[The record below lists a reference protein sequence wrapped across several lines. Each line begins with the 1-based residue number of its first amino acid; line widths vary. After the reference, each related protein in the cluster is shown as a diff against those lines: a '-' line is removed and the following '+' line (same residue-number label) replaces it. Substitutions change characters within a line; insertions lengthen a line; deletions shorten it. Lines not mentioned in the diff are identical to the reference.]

1 MCQQPSGGY
10 VTAMTGI
17 IIHCI
22 SAGFDVKKDTLHAQS
37 EKYLCW
43 Q

>member
-1 MCQQPSGGY
+1 MCQQPGGGY

-17 IIHCI
+17 IIHSI
-22 SAGFDVKKDTLHAQS
+22 SAGFDVKDTLHAQS